1 MEDKK
6 FEEYFSKVDD
16 KFEEL
21 NSRMSSLQDVVLR
34 MKSGFD
40 ILARSRVQEDI
51 QEDIFND
58 SYYNYI
64 AQTSNSIPH

>member
-16 KFEEL
+16 KFKEL
-21 NSRMSSLQDVVLR
+21 NSTMSSLQDVVLK

-40 ILARSRVQEDI
+40 ILAKSRVELELELSQY
-51 QEDIFND
+51 ND
-58 SYYNYI
+58 SLLKE
-64 AQTSNSIPH
+64 ASV